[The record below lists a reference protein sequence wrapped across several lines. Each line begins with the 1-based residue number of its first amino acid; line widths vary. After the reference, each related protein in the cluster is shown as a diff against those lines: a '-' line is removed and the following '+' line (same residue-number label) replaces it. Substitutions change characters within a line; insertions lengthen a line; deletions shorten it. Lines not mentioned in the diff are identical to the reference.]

1 MLMNAIQPRFS
12 RWMPG
17 DLGYEILRICANGIG
32 CMFAVYA
39 FEHVT
44 EGRAPVCGIINCV
57 IGAVIV
63 AAIVGLGALYN
74 VLTWTYIIC
83 YGLMFAVYVWGV
95 CAFPNA

>member
-44 EGRAPVCGIINCV
+44 EGRAPVCV
-57 IGAVIV
+57 ES
-63 AAIVGLGALYN
+63 
-74 VLTWTYIIC
+74 
-83 YGLMFAVYVWGV
+83 
-95 CAFPNA
+95 